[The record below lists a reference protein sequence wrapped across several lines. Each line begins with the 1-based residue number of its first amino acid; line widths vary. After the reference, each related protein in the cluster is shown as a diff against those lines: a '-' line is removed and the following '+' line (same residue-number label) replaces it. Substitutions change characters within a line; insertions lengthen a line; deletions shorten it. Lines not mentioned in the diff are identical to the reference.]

1 MKTKHVV
8 MFSTGAGSAW
18 IAKYVVEKYGKED
31 TIILITDTKWED
43 KDNYR
48 FMNDVMNYIGM
59 EITEKSDGRTPEDIF
74 RKDLYFGNF
83 GTAPCSKEL
92 KMKQTFL
99 YIQELIEQGIKPI
112 LYFGIDYK
120 EARRA
125 PRLAYNYKHNVDVF
139 EDGVELRFPLIA
151 EINGEPVSGKQLIH
165 NRDFLNSEK
174 MPKIYN
180 KEIYE
185 SLEEQNAKI
194 CTANPKLEIEEIW
207 GIKLPRM
214 YTAIEQEVMNNP
226 SNIKAKELFDKGIK
240 GYSHAN
246 CGGICVKGG
255 MGHYSILYATWKD
268 RYLYMENLEREINE
282 AQIAKNGRRYTILSK
297 LEPTG
302 ELDEK
307 GKPKKKKVP
316 YSLEEY
322 RLEVLEG
329 DLNSNVEIEENT
341 VSCECVF

>member
-1 MKTKHVV
+1 

-18 IAKYVVEKYGKED
+18 LAKYVVDKYGKDD

-43 KDNYR
+43 EDNYR
-48 FMNDVMNYIGM
+48 FMKEVSEYIGID
-59 EITEKSDGRTPEDIF
+59 ITEHSDGRTPEDIF

-83 GTAPCSKEL
+83 GTAPCSKIL
-92 KMKQTFL
+92 KMEQTFL
-99 YIQELIEQGIKPI
+99 FVQECIENGIMPI

-165 NRDFLNSEK
+165 TRDFLNSEK

-185 SLEEQNAKI
+185 SLEEQGAVI
-194 CTANPKLEIEEIW
+194 CTANPKQEIENEW

-214 YTAIEQEVMNNP
+214 YTAVEEEVKNNP
-226 SNIKAKELFDKGIK
+226 NNLKAKELLDKGIK
-240 GYSHAN
+240 GYTHAN

-307 GKPKKKKVP
+307 GKVIKKKVP

-329 DLNSNVEIEENT
+329 DINKKVEIEENT

>member
-1 MKTKHVV
+1 MITKHVV

-18 IAKYVVEKYGKED
+18 LAKYVVDKYGKD
-31 TIILITDTKWED
+31 NTIILITDTKWED
-43 KDNYR
+43 EDNYR

-59 EITEKSDGRTPEDIF
+59 DITEHSDGRTPEDIF

-99 YIQELIEQGIKPI
+99 FVQDCIENGIMPI

-125 PRLAYNYKHNVDVF
+125 PRLAYNYKHNVDTF

-151 EINGEPVSGKQLIH
+151 EINGEPVTGRQLIH
-165 NRDFLNSEK
+165 TRDFLNSEK
-174 MPKIYN
+174 MPKVYN
-180 KEIYE
+180 KEIYD
-185 SLEEQNAKI
+185 SLSQQNATI
-194 CTANPKLEIEEIW
+194 CEINTKQVIEEEW

-214 YTAIEQEVMNNP
+214 YTALQSEYENNP
-226 SNIKAKELFDKGIK
+226 NNQLAKTLVDKGVK
-240 GYSHAN
+240 GFSHAN

-268 RYLYMENLEREINE
+268 RYLYMEKIEKDINE

-297 LEPTG
+297 LVPTG
-302 ELDEK
+302 ELDDK

-329 DLNSNVEIEENT
+329 DINSNVEVEENT

>member
-1 MKTKHVV
+1 MQTKHVV

-18 IAKYVVEKYGKED
+18 LAKYVVDKYGKEN
-31 TIILITDTKWED
+31 TIVLITDTKWED
-43 KDNYR
+43 EDNYR
-48 FMNDVMNYIGM
+48 FMKEVADYVGI
-59 EITEKSDGRTPEDIF
+59 EITEKSDGRNPEDIF
-74 RKDLYFGNF
+74 RKDNYFGNF

-99 YIQELIEQGIKPI
+99 FVQECIDNGILPI

-125 PRLAYNYKHNVDVF
+125 PRLAYNYKHNVDAF
-139 EDGVELRFPLIA
+139 EDGIELRFPLIG
-151 EINGEPVSGKQLIH
+151 EIDGVPVSGKQLI
-165 NRDFLNSEK
+165 NTYDFLNSEK
-174 MPKIYN
+174 MPKMYN
-180 KEIYE
+180 KEIYA
-185 SLEEQNAKI
+185 SLESQGAVI
-194 CTANPKLEIEEIW
+194 STANPKVEIEEEW

-214 YTAIEQEVMNNP
+214 YTAVETEVKNNP
-226 SNIKAKELFDKGIK
+226 DNLNAKELLDKGVK
-240 GYSHAN
+240 GFSHAN

-255 MGHYSILYATWKD
+255 MGHYATLYAVWKD
-268 RYLYMENLEREINE
+268 RYLKMEKLEKEIND
-282 AQIAKNGRRYTILSK
+282 AQIAKSGRKYTILSK

-329 DLNSNVEIEENT
+329 DIDAKVEIEENK

>member
-1 MKTKHVV
+1 

-18 IAKYVVEKYGKED
+18 LTKYVVDKYGKEN

-43 KDNYR
+43 EDNYR
-48 FMNDVMNYIGM
+48 FMKEVADYIGI

-99 YIQELIEQGIKPI
+99 YIQELIEQGILPI

-151 EINGEPVSGKQLIH
+151 EIDGEPVNGKQLIH
-165 NRDFLNSEK
+165 NRDFLNSDK
-174 MPKIYN
+174 MPKVYN

-185 SLEEQNAKI
+185 SLESQGATI
-194 CTANPKLEIEEIW
+194 CTANPKHEIENNW

-214 YTAIEQEVMNNP
+214 YSAVEEAAKDK
-226 SNIKAKELFDKGIK
+226 SNMKANELLEKGVK
-240 GYSHAN
+240 GFSHAN

-255 MGHYSILYATWKD
+255 MGHYSVLYAVWED
-268 RYLYMENLEREINE
+268 RYLKMEKLEREIND

-297 LEPTG
+297 LIPTG

-307 GKPKKKKVP
+307 GKEKKKKVP

-329 DLNSNVEIEENT
+329 DINSNVEVEENT
-341 VSCECVF
+341 IACECVF

>member
-1 MKTKHVV
+1 

-18 IAKYVVEKYGKED
+18 LAKYVVDKYGKEN

-43 KDNYR
+43 EDNYR
-48 FMNDVMNYIGM
+48 FMKEVADYIGV

-99 YIQELIEQGIKPI
+99 YVQELIENGIMPI

-151 EINGEPVSGKQLIH
+151 EIKGEPVSGKQLIH
-165 NRDFLNSEK
+165 SRDFLNSEK
-174 MPKIYN
+174 MPKVYN

-185 SLEEQNAKI
+185 SLDDQNAVI
-194 CTANPKLEIEEIW
+194 CTANPKVEIENEW

-214 YTAIEQEVMNNP
+214 YTAVEEAAKNKN
-226 SNIKAKELFDKGIK
+226 NIKANELLEKGVK
-240 GYSHAN
+240 GFSHAN

-255 MGHYSILYATWKD
+255 MGHYSVLYAVWKD
-268 RYLYMENLEREINE
+268 RYLKMEKLEREINE

-297 LEPTG
+297 MVGTG
-302 ELDEK
+302 EFDEK
-307 GKPKKKKVP
+307 GKEKKKKVP

-322 RLEVLEG
+322 RIEVLEG
-329 DLNSNVEIEENT
+329 DINKDIEIVEDN